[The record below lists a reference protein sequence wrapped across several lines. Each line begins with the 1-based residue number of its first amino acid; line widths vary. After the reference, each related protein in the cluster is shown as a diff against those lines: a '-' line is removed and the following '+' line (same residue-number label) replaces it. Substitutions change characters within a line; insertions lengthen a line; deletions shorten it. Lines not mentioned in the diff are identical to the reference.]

1 MAQNRLVITPEMEQ
15 RLRELRA
22 SGVSV
27 RVAAAELRIAKS
39 TAAKRMAKIP
49 KGKAHKPPK
58 APKASKALKQPG
70 PHQQLQVKLKQA
82 GVKIPESTEIITPA
96 TVKVQRHICIP
107 PDYAPICAASVQGQY
122 TGAGLSYRGQ
132 AKR

>member
-22 SGVSV
+22 RGVSV
-27 RVAAAELRIAKS
+27 RIAAAELQIAKS

-49 KGKAHKPPK
+49 KGEAPKSPKEPK
-58 APKASKALKQPG
+58 AVKALKQPG
-70 PHQQLQVKLKQA
+70 PHQEPKVKLQQA
-82 GVKIPESTEIITPA
+82 GVKLPESAEIITPA

-122 TGAGLSYRGQ
+122 TGAGLTYRGQ